1 MSNSSINPPDITIT
15 GNGGFWKNLLMMI
28 LGTTISLS
36 LTLAVAAYMD
46 ARQRAKDRRLSA
58 MMVMSNIESFAR
70 TLDARAESM
79 APKDSLCAWLLNM
92 SYEDLEL
99 IPEKELSDLIDKALL
114 LSTLNHDHTAE
125 NIFSNNVETWKNMG
139 SVRFIDQV
147 GSCFSA
153 INGVEEQYNE
163 WAMNLSKAKL
173 DVNNNPNDYEGSNK
187 AMKCMHS
194 DKVRAGMAAVHNRR
208 CWLSYAA
215 ECLRYYNQG
224 NMKAIGIS
232 EQEVMEYTDSRE
244 KQDEDEGTPPDSEKF
259 YTAPYTLNELT
270 SLQHLTTRIEELK
283 AEKQ

>member
-1 MSNSSINPPDITIT
+1 MSDSSITPLDVSIPKS
-15 GNGGFWKNLLMMI
+15 GGFWKNLLMMI

-70 TLDARAESM
+70 TLDTRAESM

-99 IPEKELSDLIDKALL
+99 MPEKELSDLIDKSIL

-194 DKVRAGMAAVHNRR
+194 DRVRAGMAAVHNRR

-215 ECLRYYNQG
+215 DCLRYYNRG

-244 KQDEDEGTPPDSEKF
+244 KQDEDEGNPPDSDKF
-259 YTAPYTLNELT
+259 YTAPYTLDELT
-270 SLQHLTTRIEELK
+270 SLRHLTTRIEELK
-283 AEKQ
+283 AENQ